1 MALHNTCL
9 KMTIIGLSVQN
20 IRTNRYILHTHD
32 VDAQYEC
39 TSTMGQRSDTFST
52 FIFLI
57 PQWPRIVA
65 R

>member
-32 VDAQYEC
+32 VD
-39 TSTMGQRSDTFST
+39 GPKKRH
-52 FIFLI
+52 IFNFYI
-57 PQWPRIVA
+57 PDPTVA
-65 R
+65 

>member
-20 IRTNRYILHTHD
+20 IRTNRYILHI
-32 VDAQYEC
+32 DALYDC
-39 TSTMGQRSDTFST
+39 TSTMGQRSDTFLLT
-52 FIFLI
+52 FILFLI
-57 PQWPRIVA
+57 PQWTMILA